1 MRNLSGLSAKRA
13 ADAPG
18 RCVHRHL
25 DDLAAPAR
33 PMPDVVKSGQDGTD
47 ARQRLRPCP
56 TYAHR
61 PGRDNGD
68 YAAPQR
74 HVSGPL
80 MKRCI
85 SLYR

>member
-1 MRNLSGLSAKRA
+1 MRNLSGLSARRA

-18 RCVHRHL
+18 RCVPRPL

-33 PMPDVVKSGQDGTD
+33 PMPDVVKSAQDGTD
-47 ARQRLRPCP
+47 ARQGLRPCQP
-56 TYAHR
+56 YAHR
-61 PGRDNGD
+61 PGRNNGD

-74 HVSGPL
+74 HVSGPS